1 MSDQTHTRR
10 TIVASLFGAGGL
22 AVTIGATRAPDS
34 NAAGREERA
43 ESEPSSETEPSSE
56 SEQFD
61 GPIEEREPEESVVV
75 HELLCTCPVCM
86 GGPGRGG
93 PGGF

>member
-1 MSDQTHTRR
+1 MSDRTYTRR
-10 TIVASLFGAGGL
+10 TIIASLFGAGGL
-22 AVTIGATRAPDS
+22 AVTIGAGRAPDS
-34 NAAGREERA
+34 NAAGREKRA
-43 ESEPSSETEPSSE
+43 ESEPSSESE
-56 SEQFD
+56 RSD
-61 GPIEEREPEESVVV
+61 GPVEEREPDESVVV